1 MLIAS
6 ARDVAVRQQ
15 RITVREAFLQ
25 QKRNS
30 MRTKLLFHRFHFT
43 MPSWHVYCFS
53 IPKKGLLMFRYQRTI
68 KNIVS
73 CEGIGLHSGKQVKM
87 KIKSAPAG
95 AGIVFIRADMGRAAV
110 RAIAANTAATSYA
123 TTLKQNG
130 ASVMTVEHL
139 LSAFAGLNIDNACV
153 EIDAE
158 ELPIMDGS
166 ARPFVRLIA
175 DAGIQ
180 SQNLPQTMLKVIRP
194 VFVREGNKQ
203 IAIWPAETA
212 SISYFI
218 DFNHPMLKEQSLQY
232 QPSEEAFLREVSDA
246 RTFGFLSD
254 VKTLQA
260 NGLAKGASLDNAVA
274 LGEDSILNEDG
285 LRYKDEFVRHKILD
299 LIGDM
304 SLVGMPVIGHIVA
317 HKSGHGL
324 NARMA
329 AKLLT
334 SPESWVLVGSSE
346 RAEIKQQEPQL
357 LQATL

>member
-1 MLIAS
+1 M
-6 ARDVAVRQQ
+6 
-15 RITVREAFLQ
+15 
-25 QKRNS
+25 
-30 MRTKLLFHRFHFT
+30 
-43 MPSWHVYCFS
+43 
-53 IPKKGLLMFRYQRTI
+53 TI
-68 KNIVS
+68 KP
-73 CEGIGLHSGKQVKM
+73 
-87 KIKSAPAG
+87 APAG
-95 AGIVFIRADMGRAAV
+95 AGIVFIRADMGAPEV
-110 RAIAANTAATSYA
+110 RAIAANIAATSYA
-123 TTLKQNG
+123 TTLRQNG
-130 ASVMTVEHL
+130 VSVMTVEHL
-139 LSAFAGLNIDNACV
+139 LSAFSGLNIDNAYV

-180 SQNLPQTMLKVIRP
+180 SQELPQAMLKVIRP

-232 QPSEEAFLREVSDA
+232 QPSKEAFLREVSDA

-254 VKTLQA
+254 VKALQA
-260 NGLAKGASLDNAVA
+260 NGLAKGASLENAVA

-304 SLVGMPVIGHIVA
+304 SLIGMPVIGHIVA

-324 NARMA
+324 NTRMA
-329 AKLLT
+329 AKLLA
-334 SPESWVLVGSSE
+334 SPESWVLVGAPDAVKVD
-346 RAEIKQQEPQL
+346 RREPEFQHAVL
-357 LQATL
+357 